1 MAMKFL
7 VCRLN
12 AAVSEATKI
21 SPCASPITMGDPLQA
36 TTMFSGS
43 ALFRIARPHVPSH
56 LRERVSMGE
65 EADQQVCWCTYS

>member
-7 VCRLN
+7 VCLLN

-21 SPCASPITMGDPLQA
+21 SPCARPITMGDPLQA
-36 TTMFSGS
+36 TTMLSGS

-56 LRERVSMGE
+56 LREGGPTGE
-65 EADQQVCWCTYS
+65 GTGPSVK